1 MSARNENNTSNF
13 HTFADWCLH
22 FNDLSKEPKH
32 TVEVLLAKAGTS
44 DGNKAE
50 EILSN
55 CTELDLDGNQIID
68 ISPLSC
74 FTNLIVLNLHYNQIS
89 DITPLSSLSNLKELY
104 IGDNQISD
112 INPLLSL
119 SNLNVLNLR
128 SNQISDVSLL
138 SYFSNLTKLYLDNNR
153 IADLNFISSLAN
165 LIELTLANNQI
176 SDISPLSSLTNLT
189 YLDLYSNQITDIS
202 PLKYLTNLQYLEIGE
217 NQLAEINV
225 LPSLHEKWR
234 NLYLKPI
241 DKRKATAAVKSAYA
255 VLASGEPELIFCQ
268 SPYQAVDLLLERY
281 TGEDEL
287 TLTEQLYEAIT
298 APINQELKEFLQLQN
313 VFVQGENLKRQIAL
327 NLPYHLIYTY
337 NYITPEDLVEAIGF
351 SEHCIYAL
359 NLELEQKSQ
368 KALQCLKDIF
378 EHCGWIF
385 PFEKVCIVCDRP
397 IQFSLDAEDRLHA
410 EGSPAI
416 AFADG
421 FRLYSYH
428 GVTLPEKYGQLHP
441 HQWQAKWLLSEKNA
455 EIRRVLIQGIG
466 YARICQE
473 LQAIKLDAY
482 REYTL
487 LKIDNNVDIEPIY
500 LLKMTCPSTGFIH
513 ALRVP
518 PQTISAREAI
528 SWVNWGIDPEQFSVQ
543 T

>member
-1 MSARNENNTSNF
+1 MSAENENNTSNF

-22 FNDLSKEPKH
+22 LNDLPKESKH
-32 TVEVLLAKAGTS
+32 TVEVLLAEAGTS
-44 DGNKAE
+44 DCNEAD

-112 INPLLSL
+112 ISPLLSL

-128 SNQISDVSLL
+128 SNQISDVSLF
-138 SYFSNLTKLYLDNNR
+138 SYFSNITKLYLDNNR
-153 IADLNFISSLAN
+153 IVDLNFISSLAN

-189 YLDLYSNQITDIS
+189 YLDIYNNQIADIS

-217 NQLAEINV
+217 NQIAEINV

-234 NLYLKPI
+234 NFYLKPI
-241 DKRKATAAVKSAYA
+241 DKQKATAAIKSVYA
-255 VLASGEPELIFCQ
+255 VLGLGEPKLIFCQ
-268 SPYQAVDLLLERY
+268 SPYQAVVLLIERYLREKDLLLR
-281 TGEDEL
+281 
-287 TLTEQLYEAIT
+287 EQLSEAI
-298 APINQELKEFLQLQN
+298 ALPISRKLKIFLKLQS
-313 VFVQGENLKRQIAL
+313 VFLPRENINRQITQ
-327 NLPYHLIYTY
+327 NLPYELVDKCD
-337 NYITPEDLVEAIGF
+337 YITPEDLVELIGF
-351 SEHCIYAL
+351 TEYCISAL
-359 NLELEQKSQ
+359 NLVLEQKAQ
-368 KALQCLKDIF
+368 KVLQCVKNIF

-385 PFEKVCIVCDRP
+385 PFEKACIVCDRP

-441 HQWQAKWLLSEKNA
+441 HQWQAQWLFSEKNA

>member
-1 MSARNENNTSNF
+1 MSAQNENNTSNF

-22 FNDLSKEPKH
+22 FNDLSKESKH

-74 FTNLIVLNLHYNQIS
+74 FTNLTVLNLHYNQIS
-89 DITPLSSLSNLKELY
+89 DITPLSSLTNLKELY

-112 INPLLSL
+112 ISPLLSL
-119 SNLNVLNLR
+119 TNLNLLNLR
-128 SNQISDVSLL
+128 NNQISDVSLL
-138 SYFSNLTKLYLDNNR
+138 SCFSNITKLYLDNNR
-153 IADLNFISSLAN
+153 ISDINFISSLTN

-176 SDISPLSSLTNLT
+176 GDIRPLSSLTNLT
-189 YLDLYSNQITDIS
+189 DLDFYSNQISDIS
-202 PLKYLTNLQYLEIGE
+202 PLKFLTNLQYLEMGNNLIAE
-217 NQLAEINV
+217 NNV
-225 LPSLHEKWR
+225 LLSLRERWR

-241 DKRKATAAVKSAYA
+241 DKQKATAAVKSVYA
-255 VLASGEPELIFCQ
+255 VFGLGEPNLIFCQ
-268 SPYQAVDLLLERY
+268 SPYQAVVLLIERY
-281 TGEDEL
+281 LREKDL
-287 TLTEQLYEAIT
+287 ILREQLSEAI
-298 APINQELKEFLQLQN
+298 ALPISRKLKIFLELQSVFLP
-313 VFVQGENLKRQIAL
+313 GENIKREITQ
-327 NLPYHLIYTY
+327 NLPYELVDKCD
-337 NYITPEDLVEAIGF
+337 YITPEDLVELIGF
-351 SEHCIYAL
+351 TEYCISAL
-359 NLELEQKSQ
+359 NLVLEQKSQ
-368 KALQCLKDIF
+368 KVLQCVKDIF

-385 PFEKVCIVCDRP
+385 PLEKVCIVCDRP

-473 LQAIKLDAY
+473 LQLEELDFY

-487 LKIDNNVDIEPIY
+487 LKIDNDVDIEPIF

-518 PQTISAREAI
+518 PEMRSAREAI
-528 SWVNWGIDPEQFSVQ
+528 RWVNWGIDPEQFSVE